1 MQKPISKQDV
11 EIYFK
16 RNEGD
21 TFIIDGNDFSVAK
34 REEVAQADG
43 SVVVRFYNATGD
55 KYIELYSD
63 RKRDIYFIDVERRT
77 ILFKLWG
84 FSFRWLTQVPF
95 ETVTVSS

>member
-11 EIYFK
+11 EIFFK

-21 TFIIDGNDFSVAK
+21 IFVIDGNDFSVAK

-43 SVVVRFYNATGD
+43 SVVVRFYNAAGD